1 MKIAIVSDIHA
12 NLEALQA
19 CLKKIE
25 ELKADKIICLGD
37 LVDYC
42 AQPNECIELI
52 RKYADVNIL
61 GNHDEA
67 QFEYELADGFTENAY
82 ISSVHT
88 RSVVKPEHVEYFKTL
103 PYTYSPGEL
112 LFVHGSPAEPG
123 YYEYVLTLAAAM
135 MNFKYFKEKICFIGH
150 SHRPVIFEKD
160 GTDVRIIE
168 PDQVARDKRYII
180 NVGSV
185 GQPRDGDPR
194 LSFGFFDTETYKYQ
208 NVRVSY
214 QAEIASQKILN
225 EGLPVFLAERIL
237 KGI

>member
-1 MKIAIVSDIHA
+1 MKLAIISDIHA
-12 NLEALQA
+12 NLEALQM
-19 CLKKIE
+19 CLNRIE

-52 RKYADVNIL
+52 RKYADVNII

-67 QFEYELADGFTENAY
+67 QFNFELAEGFNEYAY

-88 RSVVKPEHVEYFKTL
+88 RSIIKPEYVEYFKTL
-103 PYTYSPGEL
+103 PYTYSYEDI
-112 LFVHGSPAEPG
+112 LFVHGSPANPAC
-123 YYEYVLTLAAAM
+123 YDYVLTPQAASV
-135 MNFKYFKEKICFIGH
+135 NFKYFKEKICFIGH
-150 SHRPVIFEKD
+150 SHKPVIFEKD
-160 GTDVRIIE
+160 SESVNIIE
-168 PDQVARDKRYII
+168 PKHVTDDKKYII

-194 LSFGFFDTETYKYQ
+194 LSFGFFDTETYNYQ
-208 NVRVSY
+208 NVKVEY
-214 QAEIASQKILN
+214 QAEIAAHKILN